1 MGPGQDDRATAPS
14 GTGSPMSFEA
24 AAEHLLATEPRFA
37 LGEATVRGQRY
48 KVFRNTPFHLR
59 DLLRD
64 SAAAFDGHDLLV
76 YEQERWDHRAFSA
89 EVCALADALQRELGV
104 RPGERVA
111 LAMRNYPELPIL
123 ILAVAAVGAVAVPMN
138 AWWGEQELA
147 FAVEDCGARLLFADR
162 ARRELARGFAGR
174 LGVTVVAVRD
184 AVAEPGDQHY
194 TALRQ
199 SGDGAGWPDIAID
212 TDDDA
217 VVLYSSGSTGHPK
230 GVQLT
235 HRGMISAVY
244 SQAMVHAMAGLM
256 NPPAAPVTR
265 RPSALI
271 VTPLFHVTALNA
283 SFLQGLVAGATMTL
297 MYKWDP
303 DQAVRL
309 IEREQVTRFVGVPT
323 QSAELLAAARRQ
335 GASLSSLAY
344 IGAGGAK
351 RPAAQV
357 GELARA
363 FPDANVGTGWGMT
376 ETNALG
382 IVLSGPDYLA
392 HPDAAGRL
400 NPPLQE
406 MRVVDEHGEP
416 LPPGQVGELAV
427 RSAANMRGY
436 LNQPDATAET
446 LRDGWLLTGDLVRVE
461 EDGLVYI
468 VDRRKSIILRG
479 GENVSCLEVEGA
491 LHHHPAVAE
500 AGVFPVPDERLGEAV
515 GAAVYPHAGATV
527 DVAELTAFLG
537 ERLARFKIPDHIWVL
552 TGPLPRGATDKIDR
566 RALRAACLEDGRS
579 AVLHAKE

>member
-1 MGPGQDDRATAPS
+1 MT
-14 GTGSPMSFEA
+14 FEQA
-24 AAEHLLATEPRFA
+24 AAHLVATDPRFA
-37 LGEATVRGQRY
+37 VQETTVRGERY
-48 KVFRNTPFHLR
+48 TVFRNTPFHLR
-59 DLLRD
+59 DLLRGTA
-64 SAAAFDGHDLLV
+64 SAFADRDVLV
-76 YEQERWDHRAFSA
+76 YQRERWDHPALCA
-89 EVCALADALQRELGV
+89 EVRALATALRDQLGV
-104 RPGERVA
+104 AAGDRVA

-147 FAVEDCGARLLFADR
+147 FAMADCGARVLFADQPR
-162 ARRELARGFAGR
+162 FRLGEAFAER
-174 LGVTVVAVRD
+174 LGVTLVAVRD
-184 AVAEPGDQHY
+184 VPSGHGGHEYQTLRAGAAGAE
-194 TALRQ
+194 
-199 SGDGAGWPDIAID
+199 WPDTPID

-217 VVLYSSGSTGHPK
+217 VVLYSSGSTGQPK

-244 SQAMVHAMAGLM
+244 SQVMAQAMGPLM
-256 NPPAAPVTR
+256 NPDAPPPA
-265 RPSALI
+265 RPPSSLI

-283 SFLQGLVAGATMTL
+283 SFLQGLVNGATMTL
-297 MYKWDP
+297 MYKWDA
-303 DQAVRL
+303 DEAVRL

-323 QSAELLAAARRQ
+323 QSAELMAAARRA
-335 GASLSSLAY
+335 GASLPTLAY

-357 GELARA
+357 GQLAQA
-363 FPDANVGTGWGMT
+363 FPGANVATGWGMT

-382 IVLSGPDYLA
+382 IVLSGADYLA

-400 NPPLQE
+400 NPPLQQ
-406 MRVVDEHGEP
+406 MRVLDEAGTP
-416 LPPGQVGELAV
+416 LPPGRVGELAV

-436 LNQPDATAET
+436 LNQPQATAET
-446 LRDGWLLTGDLVRVE
+446 VHDGWLLTGDLARID

-515 GAAVYPHAGATV
+515 GAAVYPRAGAAV
-527 DVAELTAFLG
+527 DVAELTAFLADH
-537 ERLARFKIPDHIWVL
+537 LARFKIPDHIWVL
-552 TGPLPRGATDKIDR
+552 TRPLPRGATDKIDR
-566 RALRAACLEDGRS
+566 RALRAACLDDGPG